1 MKNWKSIITLLVIVG
16 VIITILY
23 FNKKKLSSANAGG
36 IKEVFYVTVEKAAKK
51 DLTTNFSLTG
61 TIIANNDVNIL
72 SETSGKVM
80 QMFFKAGDFK
90 TAGSVLA
97 QVDDELRK
105 AAYMS
110 AEATYEKAKK
120 DYDRFKNLFDQKT
133 VTDAQFEAA
142 KLGLSM
148 AEAQFI
154 VAKRQLEDTKIKTPI
169 SGYITMKNIDIGSTV
184 QGAPQ
189 PTLVANIV
197 DISRVKVKL
206 NVSEAY
212 AFALKAGNLVDV
224 TADVYPGIVF
234 KGRIESVSAKSDEAH
249 TFPVEIIVENK
260 SAHQLKAGA
269 FARVDFSTLKGIKG
283 IIIPRE
289 SLVGSVKD
297 PQVYVVTDGTAKLRK
312 LILGTESNTFVQVLS
327 GLTENETIVINGQ
340 NNLVDNT
347 KVEILNK

>member
-1 MKNWKSIITLLVIVG
+1 MKNWKTIITLLVIIG
-16 VIITILY
+16 VIITVLY

-36 IKEVFYVTVEKAAKK
+36 IKEVYYVTVEKVSKK
-51 DLTTNFSLTG
+51 DLTSNFTLTG

-90 TAGSVLA
+90 AAGSVLA
-97 QVDDELRK
+97 QIDDELKK
-105 AAYMS
+105 AAFMS
-110 AEATYEKAKK
+110 AEANYEKAKK
-120 DYDRFKNLFDQKT
+120 DFERFKILFEQKSA
-133 VTDAQFEAA
+133 TDAQFDAA

-148 AEAQFI
+148 AEAQYI

-169 SGYITMKNIDIGSTV
+169 SGFITMKNIDVGSTV

-206 NVSEAY
+206 NVAELY
-212 AFALKAGNLVDV
+212 AFALKPGNPVEV
-224 TADVYPGIVF
+224 TADVFPGTIF

-249 TFPVEIIVENK
+249 TFPVEIVVENN
-260 SAHQLKAGA
+260 SSHQLKAGA
-269 FARVDFSTLKGIKG
+269 FARVDFSSLKGTKG
-283 IIIPRE
+283 LVIPRE
-289 SLVGSVKD
+289 ALVGSVKN
-297 PQVYVVTDGTAKLRK
+297 PQVYVVENGIAKLRS
-312 LILGTESNTFVQVLS
+312 LIVGSESNTFVQVLN
-327 GLTENETIVINGQ
+327 GLTGNETIVINGQ
-340 NNLVDNT
+340 NNLVDNI

>member
-1 MKNWKSIITLLVIVG
+1 MKNWKTIITLLVIIG
-16 VIITILY
+16 VIITMLY

-36 IKEVFYVTVEKAAKK
+36 IKEVFYVTVEKTSQK
-51 DLTTNFSLTG
+51 DLTANFSLTG

-90 TAGSVLA
+90 AAGSILA

-105 AAYMS
+105 AAFMS
-110 AEATYEKAKK
+110 AEANYDKAKK
-120 DYDRFKNLFDQKT
+120 DFERFKNLFNQKA
-133 VTDAQFEAA
+133 VTDAQLDAV

-148 AEAQFI
+148 AESQFI

-169 SGYITMKNIDIGSTV
+169 SGYVTMKNVDIGSTV

-189 PTLVANIV
+189 PTLIANIV

-206 NVSEAY
+206 NVSETY
-212 AFALKAGNLVDV
+212 AFALKPGNTVDV
-224 TADVYPGIVF
+224 TADVYPGIIF

-249 TFPVEIIVENK
+249 TFPVEIVVENK

-269 FARVDFSTLKGIKG
+269 FARVDFSTLKGVKRIL
-283 IIIPRE
+283 IPRE
-289 SLVGSVKD
+289 SLVGSIKD
-297 PQVYVVTDGTAKLRK
+297 PQVYVVVDGTAKLRK
-312 LILGTESNTFVQVLS
+312 LVLGSESNTFIQVLS
-327 GLTENETIVINGQ
+327 GLAENETIVVSGQ
-340 NNLVDNT
+340 NNLVDNI